1 MDKRA
6 SFCVIPSSRLALLST
21 RKEQFPSPRKG
32 EQHDWLPEL
41 SGTLQERCTSV
52 SLHPEISKAEMCE
65 MTKSRE
71 GGSGTT
77 SISPAV
83 GATMFPGPCSTSCL
97 HHGRN
102 QCPDGHFQLPA
113 DFSTEVCP
121 PLVFTPMVINCP
133 SFSLLP
139 PHHTHSLGPL
149 PVASPSLSGC
159 ASAGCQPV
167 HVQAVSPIT
176 SLHCRVCI

>member
-1 MDKRA
+1 MSSHPPGWHCSAPGRSSFPHQERENSMTGFPSFLGHCRKDALQSHFTQRSAKLRCVRWLRA
-6 SFCVIPSSRLALLST
+6 GKEAAGPPVSVLQWERPCSQGLALQAACTMEETSA
-21 RKEQFPSPRKG
+21 
-32 EQHDWLPEL
+32 QH
-41 SGTLQERCTSV
+41 
-52 SLHPEISKAEMCE
+52 
-65 MTKSRE
+65 
-71 GGSGTT
+71 
-77 SISPAV
+77 
-83 GATMFPGPCSTSCL
+83 
-97 HHGRN
+97 
-102 QCPDGHFQLPA
+102 GHFQLPA